1 MIRVLQKGNTHNGAS
16 GQLYAV
22 SCVRARVCA
31 SDRKR
36 AWCGYAGA
44 LSVLRAHAGRGHGN
58 G

>member
-31 SDRKR
+31 SVEKEH
-36 AWCGYAGA
+36 GA
-44 LSVLRAHAGRGHGN
+44 AMLAL
-58 G
+58 